1 MDTNPIP
8 EFENT
13 NAILAGTYEA
23 VFRGCDVIERPKFDG
38 SPGLETVIK
47 LYFEVPAEEA
57 TITKFD
63 NLRLSPRSNLRRD
76 LRQMS
81 GADYRDEVFNNRASL
96 WEHIQSLIGRVYT
109 IHCEPAESGAFTKI
123 TDIVAA
129 RKTASKGK
137 KIALL
142 EDGIP
147 F

>member
-96 WEHIQSLIGRVYT
+96 WEHIQSLIGRAYT
-109 IHCEPAESGAFTKI
+109 IHCEPAESGAFTTI

>member
-38 SPGLETVIK
+38 SPGMETVIK

-96 WEHIQSLIGRVYT
+96 WEHIQSLIGRAYT

-123 TDIVAA
+123 TDIAAA